1 MTSATRSDTQ
11 SATRERIDV
20 RDIAG
25 GAELRVRVMP
35 RAARDGV
42 GGVRQGALVVRLTAP
57 PVEGAANAAL
67 ARVLGKLLGV
77 PPSAIDLARGSRGR
91 DKVLRI
97 GGRTAAEVTASLAL
111 HLG

>member
-1 MTSATRSDTQ
+1 VSRPAVHET
-11 SATRERIDV
+11 IDV
-20 RDIAG
+20 RDISG

-35 RAARDGV
+35 RAARDGL

-77 PPSAIDLARGSRGR
+77 PPSAVDLARGSRGR

-97 GGRTAAEVTASLAL
+97 VGRTAAEVTAALML

>member
-1 MTSATRSDTQ
+1 MSRPAVHET
-11 SATRERIDV
+11 IDV
-20 RDIAG
+20 RDISG

-35 RAARDGV
+35 RAARDGL

-77 PPSAIDLARGSRGR
+77 PPSAVDLARGSRGR

-97 GGRTAAEVTASLAL
+97 VGRTAAEVTAALML

>member
-1 MTSATRSDTQ
+1 VSRPAVHET
-11 SATRERIDV
+11 IDV
-20 RDIAG
+20 RDISG

-35 RAARDGV
+35 RAARD
-42 GGVRQGALVVRLTAP
+42 VRLTAP

-77 PPSAIDLARGSRGR
+77 PPSAVDLARGSRGR

-97 GGRTAAEVTASLAL
+97 VGRTAAEVTAALML